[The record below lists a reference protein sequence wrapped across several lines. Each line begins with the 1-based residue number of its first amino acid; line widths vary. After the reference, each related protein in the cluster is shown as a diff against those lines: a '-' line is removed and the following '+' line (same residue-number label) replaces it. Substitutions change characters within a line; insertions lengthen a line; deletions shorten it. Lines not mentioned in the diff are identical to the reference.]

1 MSWLKKRK
9 MSYSKPRTSTSTNI
23 LEVDKE
29 DRITLNV
36 SGFRYTTYLTTL
48 KNVPDTRLSWLAE
61 NHPKFPEF
69 DHELEEYFFDRHP
82 RIFAEVLSFYRTGKL
97 HCPVDIC
104 STLFQEE
111 LSYWGISDKDI
122 ESCCWVHY
130 RKQINTEKTLKS
142 FRLDSARKNDD
153 EDNEKA
159 NGRQGSAVDYFDVHT
174 ADTTALKFFHYY
186 KRIRPKIWAIL
197 DEPHSSI
204 WAKVYISIFLDIF
217 MFADKGNHCKIIA
230 KK

>member
-1 MSWLKKRK
+1 MAAAKTRA
-9 MSYSKPRTSTSTNI
+9 STSTNI
-23 LEVDKE
+23 LEVDKD

-69 DHELEEYFFDRHP
+69 DQEFQEYFFDRHP
-82 RIFAEVLSFYRTGKL
+82 RIFAEVLSYYRTGKL

-104 STLFQEE
+104 SALFQEE

-130 RKQINTEKTLKS
+130 KRQINTEKTLKS

-153 EDNEKA
+153 EDQEKA
-159 NGRQGSAVDYFDVHT
+159 NGRQASVLEYIDVDPVDNSVF
-174 ADTTALKFFHYY
+174 KFFRYC
-186 KRIRPKIWAIL
+186 KKIRPIIWTIL
-197 DEPHSSI
+197 DEPHSSN
-204 WAKVYISIFLDIF
+204 WAKVISLFVKF
-217 MFADKGNHCKIIA
+217 
-230 KK
+230 